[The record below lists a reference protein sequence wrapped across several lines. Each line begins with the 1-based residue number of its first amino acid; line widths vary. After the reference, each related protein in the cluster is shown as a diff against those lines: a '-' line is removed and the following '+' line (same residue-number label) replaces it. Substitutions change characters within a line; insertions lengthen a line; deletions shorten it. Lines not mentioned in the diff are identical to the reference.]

1 MAQPATR
8 TLESLDVAGRRAL
21 VRVDFNVPLKADG
34 GVGDATRLR
43 ASLPTV
49 RWLLDHG
56 ARAVILMSHLGR
68 PDGKPNPA
76 YSLRP
81 VAASFA
87 ELLGQRVEFA
97 ADCVGDD
104 VERAVRSLEPG
115 AVLLLENLRF
125 HPEEETN
132 DPGFARRLANLGDVY
147 INDAFGTAHRAHAS
161 TVGIARYL
169 PSAAGLLM
177 QREIEALGGA
187 LESPKR
193 PFVGIVGGAKI
204 STKIA
209 VLENLLPRVDK
220 LLVGGAMMF
229 TFLKARGCQVGRSLV
244 EDEHVALPRRI
255 AEEAGAKLVLPAD
268 TVAAPE
274 LRAGART
281 QVVDACAVPDG
292 LMGLDVG
299 PRTVASWARVV
310 QEAGTV
316 LWNGPLGAY
325 EVADFAKGTAELAK
339 ALADSAATS
348 IVGGGDLV
356 AAVEAAGVADRMSH
370 VSTGGGASLEFIEGK
385 VLPGVAALAAT
396 ES

>member
-244 EDEHVALPRRI
+244 EDEHTALARRI

>member
-49 RWLLDHG
+49 RWLLNHG

-244 EDEHVALPRRI
+244 EDEHVALARRI

-356 AAVEAAGVADRMSH
+356 AAIEAAGVADRMSH

>member
-161 TVGIARYL
+161 TVGVARYL

-177 QREIEALGGA
+177 QREVEALGGA

-244 EDEHVALPRRI
+244 EDEHVALARRI
-255 AEEAGAKLVLPAD
+255 ADEAGAKLVLPAD
-268 TVAAPE
+268 TVAASE

-356 AAVEAAGVADRMSH
+356 AAIEAAGVADRMSH

>member
-49 RWLLDHG
+49 RWLLNHG

-125 HPEEETN
+125 HQEEEAN

-244 EDEHVALPRRI
+244 EDEHVALARRI

-356 AAVEAAGVADRMSH
+356 AAIEAAGVADRMSH